1 MMNAGV
7 AQDRLRNSGRGA
19 WVARLT
25 GLGVAVALLA
35 GCASFGGGSPEA
47 AVKARANARWA
58 ALIKGDQNAAYQ
70 YNTPGFRATVPPEK
84 FVERRGKDVRV
95 LEGEAVKVTCPTA
108 DKCDVQIRLAA
119 TAAAMFRQNFP
130 KQVVTYIDETWLLE
144 DGQWWIF
151 EKL

>member
-1 MMNAGV
+1 MMKAGH
-7 AQDRLRNSGRGA
+7 APNRSLKGGRGA
-19 WVARLT
+19 LVSKLA

-35 GCASFGGGSPEA
+35 GCASMGGANPEA

-95 LEGEAVKVTCPTA
+95 LEGEAVKVTCSTA

-144 DGQWWIF
+144 GGQWWIF